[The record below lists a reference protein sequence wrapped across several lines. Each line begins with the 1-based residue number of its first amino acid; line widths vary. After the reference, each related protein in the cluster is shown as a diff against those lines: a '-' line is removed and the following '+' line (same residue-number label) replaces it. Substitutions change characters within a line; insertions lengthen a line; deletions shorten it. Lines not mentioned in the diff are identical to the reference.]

1 MQFQEKSQL
10 TDFTS
15 AQRLAELDKF
25 RFQQWALSLIDARPL
40 KDGEGSFRGVDVLLY
55 FYESKDERR
64 KIIVQVKGIG
74 VKRSDV
80 AIPRSRDSTT

>member
-40 KDGEGSFRGVDVLLY
+40 KEGDGNGADRGVDGLQY
-55 FYESKDERR
+55 FYECKDERR
-64 KIIVQVKGIG
+64 KIIV
-74 VKRSDV
+74 
-80 AIPRSRDSTT
+80 